1 MKMISIDGDI
11 INLDN
16 ITYIENRAFGGYL
29 IHFTG
34 DKALRLESENY
45 NKLKKLIECDTL

>member
-1 MKMISIDGDI
+1 MKMISFNGNI

-16 ITYIENRAFGGYL
+16 ITYIEDRAFGGYL

-34 DKALRLESENY
+34 DKPLRLENEDY